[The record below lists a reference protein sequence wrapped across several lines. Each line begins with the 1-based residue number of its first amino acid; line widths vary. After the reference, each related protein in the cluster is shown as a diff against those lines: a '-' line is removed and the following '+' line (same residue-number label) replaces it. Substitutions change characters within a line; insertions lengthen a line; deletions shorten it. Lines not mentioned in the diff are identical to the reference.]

1 MAEPDYFTKA
11 ELQALPDMS
20 GETEARILAA
30 AAWAVGVIE
39 REVGT
44 SFVARTVTDEVHD
57 GGREAIALDKPF
69 VISVTSATENSV
81 AVTDTLRAARGGV
94 LRRFSGATSFTPTS
108 WAAGTGNVSVT
119 YQAGYSSTPPADI
132 KEAALQATRWH
143 LLEQRASNVHSPRQ
157 TSITNEMGG
166 TVNFAVAGTDRPTG
180 YPDVDA
186 VIVGWR
192 NKLNVFGFA

>member
-1 MAEPDYFTKA
+1 MPEYFTLA
-11 ELQALPDMS
+11 ELRALPDMS
-20 GETEARILAA
+20 SESDSRIEAA

-44 SFVARTVTDEVHD
+44 SFVARTITGEIHD
-57 GGREAIALDKPF
+57 GGRDAIVLDRPY
-69 VISVTSATENSV
+69 VLSVTSATENGTT
-81 AVTDTLRAARGGV
+81 VTDTLRVRGGIV
-94 LRRFSGATSFTPTS
+94 RRFSGATSFTPIT
-108 WAAGTGNVSVT
+108 WASGCGNVAVT

-132 KEAALQATRWH
+132 KEAALAATRWH
-143 LLEQRASNVHSPRQ
+143 LLEGRASNVHSPRQ
-157 TSITNEMGG
+157 TSITNELGG

-192 NKLNVFGFA
+192 NRIRIPGVR